1 MNDDYIRH
9 ITKVDHSIISDIT
22 KKYWKDVWNYAFL
35 ITKDYNL
42 SSDIA
47 QDVFV
52 KAFKSIGTYRGAGTV
67 KAWLLAITRNTAY
80 SYRRSAFFRKVT
92 LAPVVHLNSSGA
104 SAEKEFFDKN
114 LTNEVWL
121 AVMEL
126 PRHYREVVV
135 LDAKYEMST
144 EEIAACLGIS
154 KGTVKSR
161 IHRAR
166 KMLTKKLEEEGRYV
180 RE

>member
-1 MNDDYIRH
+1 MNDDYLRH
-9 ITKVDHSIISDIT
+9 ITKIDHSVISDIT
-22 KKYWKDVWNYAFL
+22 KTYWKDVWNYAFL
-35 ITKDYNL
+35 ITKDPNQ
-42 SSDIA
+42 SNDIA

-52 KAFKSIGTYRGAGTV
+52 KAFKSIGSYRGEGSV

-80 SYRRSAFFRKVT
+80 TYLRSAFFRKVT
-92 LAPVVHLNSSGA
+92 LSPVVLLNASGD

-114 LTNEVWL
+114 LINEVWL
-121 AVMEL
+121 AVMDL

-135 LDAKYEMST
+135 LDAQFEMSV
-144 EEIAACLGIS
+144 EEISSFLGIS

-166 KMLTKKLEEEGRYV
+166 KILTKKFKEEDGYV